1 VRLLIDTNIFLE
13 VLLNQA
19 KAEEAKALLAAAGEH
34 DCFISDFAL
43 HSIGL
48 LLVRQGKPAVLRQ
61 FVTDIVLNAGVQVV
75 SLAAADFDQ
84 VIDAVLRFQLD
95 FDNAYQYAIAEKQE
109 LTIVSFDA
117 DFDRTSRG
125 RRAPASVTSS

>member
-84 VIDAVLRFQLD
+84 VIDAVLRFRKESR
-95 FDNAYQYAIAEKQE
+95 ARE
-109 LTIVSFDA
+109 LEA
-117 DFDRTSRG
+117 LTSPEV
-125 RRAPASVTSS
+125 RAAVEESGV